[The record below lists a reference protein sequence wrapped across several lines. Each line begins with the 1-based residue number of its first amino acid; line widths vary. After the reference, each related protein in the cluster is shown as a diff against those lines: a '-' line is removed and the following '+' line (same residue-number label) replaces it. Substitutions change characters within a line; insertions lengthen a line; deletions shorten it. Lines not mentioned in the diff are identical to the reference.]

1 VDTVQRQHL
10 VRRLFL
16 AEGVTRTGDAVTLV
30 ALPLTAVLVL
40 DASAGELA
48 LIGLAQALPIL
59 ALSIPAGAW
68 VDRRPRRWPI
78 LIVAD
83 IGRAGLLAVVPITA
97 ALGVL
102 SLPLLV
108 AVAFLMSAAG
118 TLFDLAFAGWV
129 PRLLRGDLLHEAN
142 ARIELSRSAALV
154 TGPALGGALVAA
166 LTAPVALLGDAA
178 SYIGSALL
186 IGSARGAEPRM
197 DPDPTPRHVRQDL
210 TAGAAFLARQPLVAA
225 VVATAATNNLFRY
238 VAMAVAVLYL
248 VTTGGVDPAGVG
260 LAFALGNSGFVVGA
274 LIARR
279 LTRRLGVG
287 RTMQVGVALFGP
299 SMLLFALAP
308 PAMAGAAF
316 SVMVFAH
323 GLGIAIH
330 NVNQVTV
337 RQVLTPDRL
346 RARVTAVMRLLVF
359 GAIPVGTLIG
369 GVIGELEGIRTALVV
384 SGVGLLAGSLPYFLV
399 HIGRL
404 RAITDLIPAD
414 PSGADPLLTP
424 ARGVHGP

>member
-1 VDTVQRQHL
+1 MSDAEGQPL
-10 VRRLFL
+10 VTRLFL
-16 AEGVTRTGDAVTLV
+16 AEGVSRTGDAVTLV

-40 DASAGELA
+40 DASPAELA

-83 IGRAGLLAVVPITA
+83 IGRAALLAVVPIA
-97 ALGVL
+97 AAAGAL
-102 SLPLLV
+102 SLPLLT

-118 TLFDLAFAGWV
+118 TLSDLAFAGWV

-142 ARIELSRSAALV
+142 ARIELSRSVALV
-154 TGPALGGALVAA
+154 SGPALGGALVAA
-166 LTAPVALLGDAA
+166 LTAPVALLADAA
-178 SYIGSALL
+178 SYVGSALL
-186 IGSARGAEPRM
+186 IGSARRAEPPI
-197 DPDPTPRHVRQDL
+197 DPDPTPRLVRHDL
-210 TAGAAFLARQPLVAA
+210 TAGVAFLARHPLVAA

-238 VAMAVAVLYL
+238 VAMAVAVLHV
-248 VTTGGVDPAGVG
+248 VTTGGLDPVGVG

-279 LTRRLGVG
+279 LTRLLGVG
-287 RTMQVGVALFGP
+287 RTMQFGVSLFGP
-299 SMLLFALAP
+299 SMLLFAVAP

-323 GLGIAIH
+323 GLGIAVH

-346 RARVTAVMRLLVF
+346 RARVTAVMRLLVY
-359 GAIPVGTLIG
+359 GAIPVGTTIG
-369 GVIGELEGIRTALVV
+369 GVIGELAGIRTALVI
-384 SGVGLLAGSLPYFLV
+384 SGVGLMAGSLPYLLV
-399 HIGRL
+399 HVGRV
-404 RAITDLIPAD
+404 RAVTDLVPAD
-414 PSGADPLLTP
+414 PATTAGC
-424 ARGVHGP
+424 